1 MATISELEDAKRTM
15 IEYLKLKVKQEDYH
29 GVADAA
35 MDIRE
40 IDAKLSVLK
49 SQDTR
54 LKLKDHPMYKYVKDI
69 AEA

>member
-1 MATISELEDAKRTM
+1 MTTVSELEEAKRIM
-15 IEYLKLKVKQEDYH
+15 VEYLKLKVKQEDWH
-29 GVADAA
+29 GCADAA

-49 SQDTR
+49 RQDMR